1 MRHTVIGLILATVLA
16 VPVAW
21 AGYVEGKNAYKK
33 GDYTTALREW
43 RPLADQGDAFA
54 QFGLGEMYSRGHG
67 VAQDYVQALKWY
79 RKAADQGNASA
90 QSNLGF
96 MYGEGQGVAQ
106 DYAEALKWYRKAAD
120 QGDAVG
126 QFILGGMYYNG
137 QGVAQDYVQAHM
149 WLNLSAAQGTKDS
162 DKFRDQVASE
172 MTPDQIAEAQRA
184 GAGVEAE
191 VSGGVGCRW
200 GKSGTDHDR

>member
-54 QFGLGEMYSRGHG
+54 QFGLGEMYSRG
-67 VAQDYVQALKWY
+67 
-79 RKAADQGNASA
+79 
-90 QSNLGF
+90 
-96 MYGEGQGVAQ
+96 QGVAQ
-106 DYAEALKWYRKAAD
+106 DDAEALKWYRKAAD